1 MTYFIQ
7 ALTNLT
13 TTSTTG
19 WVVRGNDNYANIDW
33 LGEAPLCT
41 EASLNAEIE
50 RLKTAEPNLE
60 KMPRLLADFE
70 AECRP
75 VWAKWQLG
83 LATESD
89 YTTKVAEVKARHI
102 SE

>member
-1 MTYFIQ
+1 MTYFLQ

-13 TTSTTG
+13 ASATTG
-19 WVVRGNDNYANIDW
+19 WMVRGDDAYANIDW
-33 LGEAPLCT
+33 LGAAPLCT

-60 KMPRLLADFE
+60 KMPALLNDFQS
-70 AECRP
+70 ECQE
-75 VWAKWQLG
+75 VWVKWQLG

-89 YTTKVAEVKARHI
+89 YTTKVAEVKARYI

>member
-1 MTYFIQ
+1 MNYFLK
-7 ALTNLT
+7 ALSNLT
-13 TTSTTG
+13 ASSTTG
-19 WVVRGNDNYANIDW
+19 WVVRGDNTYANIDW
-33 LGEAPLCT
+33 NGASPLCT

-50 RLKTAEPNLE
+50 RLKNAEPHLE
-60 KMPRLLADFE
+60 KMPLLSQDFE

-75 VWAKWQLG
+75 VWVKWQLG

-89 YTTKVAEVKARHI
+89 YTTKVAEVKARYI

>member
-1 MTYFIQ
+1 MTYFIK
-7 ALTNLT
+7 ALANLT
-13 TTSTTG
+13 TNSTTG
-19 WVVRGNDNYANIDW
+19 WVVRGNDDYANIDW
-33 LGEAPLCT
+33 FGEAPLCT

-50 RLKTAEPNLE
+50 RLKTAEPHLE
-60 KMPRLLADFE
+60 KMPRLFADFE

-75 VWAKWQLG
+75 VWVNWQFG

-89 YTTKVAEVKARHI
+89 YTAKVAEVKARYI